1 MTYVNFFANGLT
13 MVVNGFKSL
22 RVNIDG
28 YSFSAFALL
37 FFVGLMMIFADMVR
51 EA

>member
-1 MTYVNFFANGLT
+1 MTFVQFFSQGIALVVQGL
-13 MVVNGFKSL
+13 KDL
-22 RVNIDG
+22 RVSIDG

-37 FFVGLMMIFADMVR
+37 FFVGLMLIFADMVR

>member
-1 MTYVNFFANGLT
+1 MSMVAFFQGGLAL
-13 MVVNGFKSL
+13 VVQGLKSL
-22 RVNIDG
+22 RVSIDG

-37 FFVGLMMIFADMVR
+37 FFVGLMLIFADMVR

>member
-1 MTYVNFFANGLT
+1 MTFVQFFSQGIALVVTGL
-13 MVVNGFKSL
+13 KSL
-22 RVNIDG
+22 RVSIDG

-37 FFVGLMMIFADMVR
+37 FFVGLMLIFADMVR